1 MAGSCRRL
9 LAFLSLIVFSLIFFS
24 PIVCSPIVGGTA
36 LFAQDIQHSPA
47 RDGVKEPILA
57 TEPLRLHHPVS
68 TVPSTSAPVRIPSP
82 ALPRR
87 DPSVPSNPGLPQD
100 VFQQL
105 VHSAGII
112 FSGRVTSVG
121 NEPSV
126 SRNGGACTITFQVE
140 HAMRGTLPNQS
151 VTMHEWA
158 GLWNRGERYRVGE
171 RVLLFLYGPSKLG
184 LTSPVAGL
192 MGRFALDSQN
202 RIVMSEAHVAM
213 FAGNPI
219 LRGRPVVSYV
229 DFALAVRNAQPEGF
243 IEP

>member
-1 MAGSCRRL
+1 
-9 LAFLSLIVFSLIFFS
+9 LSLIVFSAIVFWPLVFS
-24 PIVCSPIVGGTA
+24 PIVDGAA
-36 LFAQDIQHSPA
+36 LFAQGIEHSPA
-47 RDGVKEPILA
+47 RDGVTEPILP
-57 TEPLRLHHPVS
+57 TETLRLHHPAP
-68 TVPSTSAPVRIPSP
+68 TAASTSASVRIPPP
-82 ALPRR
+82 APPRR
-87 DPSVPSNPGLPQD
+87 YPGVPSNPGLPQD

-126 SRNGGACTITFQVE
+126 SRDGAACAITFQVE

-151 VTMHEWA
+151 VTIHEWA

-192 MGRFALDSQN
+192 MGRFALDSQD
-202 RIVMSEAHVAM
+202 RIVMNAAHIAM

-229 DFALAVRNAQPEGF
+229 DFALAVLNAQPEEF

>member
-1 MAGSCRRL
+1 MARCWRL
-9 LAFLSLIVFSLIFFS
+9 LVFLSRIDFSLIVFLPIIF
-24 PIVCSPIVGGTA
+24 SPIVGGAA
-36 LFAQDIQHSPA
+36 LFAQDIDHFPA
-47 RDGVKEPILA
+47 RDGVTEPILA
-57 TEPLRLHHPVS
+57 TESLRLHHPAP
-68 TVPSTSAPVRIPSP
+68 TVPSTSAPVRIPP
-82 ALPRR
+82 AALPRR
-87 DPSVPSNPGLPQD
+87 YPVAPANPGLPQD

-105 VHSAGII
+105 VHSAGVI
-112 FSGRVTSVG
+112 FSGRVSSVG

-151 VTMHEWA
+151 VTIHEWA
-158 GLWNRGERYRVGE
+158 GLWNRGEQYRVGE

-192 MGRFALDSQN
+192 MGRFALDSQD
-202 RIVMSEAHVAM
+202 RIVMSAAHIAM

-229 DFALAVRNAQPEGF
+229 DFALAVRNAQPEGI